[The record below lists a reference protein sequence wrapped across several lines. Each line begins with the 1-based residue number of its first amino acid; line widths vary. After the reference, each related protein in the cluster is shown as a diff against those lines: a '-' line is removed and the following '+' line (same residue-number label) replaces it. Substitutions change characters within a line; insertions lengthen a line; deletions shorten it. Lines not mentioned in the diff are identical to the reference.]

1 MPGIDH
7 KNSPSVVDKVVIAG
21 VGSYICVSSR
31 SNRIADELAA
41 RTAAKSYSPD
51 FFQPGRPFRTAHDRR
66 TVDLLDTGDE
76 PVDRHRR
83 RIFPYYAKTGISAS
97 RLRRKHAH

>member
-21 VGSYICVSSR
+21 VGSYICVSSGC
-31 SNRIADELAA
+31 NRIADELAA

-76 PVDRHRR
+76 PVDRHR
-83 RIFPYYAKTGISAS
+83 
-97 RLRRKHAH
+97 